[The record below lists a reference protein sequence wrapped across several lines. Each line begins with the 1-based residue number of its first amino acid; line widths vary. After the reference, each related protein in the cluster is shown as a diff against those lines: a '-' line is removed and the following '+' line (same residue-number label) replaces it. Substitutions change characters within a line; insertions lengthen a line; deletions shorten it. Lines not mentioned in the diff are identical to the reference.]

1 MKNKMNKFYCMV
13 LLTIIIIKKVKKQQ
27 QQHTVMYSF
36 AGIDSTEQH
45 FSDNFVQLSAMNFT
59 TIL

>member
-13 LLTIIIIKKVKKQQ
+13 LLTIIKKKKVKKQQQ

-45 FSDNFVQLSAMNFT
+45 FRL
-59 TIL
+59 